1 MALGMESA
9 VCAMR
14 KIGRRRAVWY
24 NKNQTAPLRAERL
37 ERDNSMEK
45 NYRAELTAVFGDPV
59 DGNPTGVMEEA
70 AYEALGLNYRYL
82 TLRVKKEDLEAAV
95 KGAKAFG
102 MKGYNLTMPHKTAV
116 IPYLD
121 CLTPAA
127 EIIGAVNTV
136 VCRNGKWTGENTDGK
151 GFVLSL
157 KRDGIKPE
165 GKRITLLGA

>member
-70 AYEALGLNYRYL
+70 AYEAVSYTHLDVYKRQSLCYTRGKVGL
-82 TLRVKKEDLEAAV
+82 LEQAYILQPVWAA
-95 KGAKAFG
+95 GRESLF
-102 MKGYNLTMPHKTAV
+102 
-116 IPYLD
+116 
-121 CLTPAA
+121 
-127 EIIGAVNTV
+127 GAV
-136 VCRNGKWTGENTDGK
+136 GTGEG
-151 GFVLSL
+151 
-157 KRDGIKPE
+157 
-165 GKRITLLGA
+165 